1 MSDTRDAPVASTTET
16 AGGLLRQAR
25 QAQGLHI
32 AALAASIKVA
42 QRKLELLEADRL
54 DELPDATFTRALAQT
69 VCRSLKIDSAPVL
82 ALLPQLPGHR
92 LEHLSAGLNT
102 PFRERPGQATA
113 PRAWARLA
121 GPAVWGPALL
131 LVAAMGVYFMPAG
144 LFQGWADV
152 KPFSAEDPAPV
163 VESVSPDVVGTE
175 DAGALAPAAPATPDA
190 VDRIEF
196 VTPAFAASDPLPA
209 ASEATAMV
217 PLTDAMLQIRTTAES
232 WVDVRDRRG
241 KLILSRKVV
250 PGEPA
255 ALDGAAPL
263 KVRIGNAA
271 ATELVFRGEPVDL
284 GPLSRNNVA
293 RVELK

>member
-1 MSDTRDAPVASTTET
+1 MSDTRDAPAASTTET
-16 AGGLLRQAR
+16 AGGLLRKAR

-102 PFRERPGQATA
+102 PFRERPGQATT
-113 PRAWARLA
+113 PKTWTRLA
-121 GPAVWGPALL
+121 GPAVWGPLLL
-131 LVAAMGVYFMPAG
+131 LVAALVVYFMPAG
-144 LFQGWADV
+144 LFQEWAHMTPTPATEAQESV
-152 KPFSAEDPAPV
+152 IEALPPELVGAETAMAPAPTA
-163 VESVSPDVVGTE
+163 S
-175 DAGALAPAAPATPDA
+175 DA
-190 VDRIEF
+190 VERIEF
-196 VTPAFAASDPLPA
+196 VTPAFAASSPSPA
-209 ASEATAMV
+209 ASEVITTAPESHAMV
-217 PLTDAMLQIRTTAES
+217 QIRTTADS
-232 WVDVRDRRG
+232 WIDVRDGRG
-241 KLILSRKVV
+241 KLILSRNVS

-255 ALDGAAPL
+255 ALDGAAPFRL
-263 KVRIGNAA
+263 RIGNAA

-284 GPLSRNNVA
+284 GPVSRNNVA